1 METRKFKD
9 LTIRDAFMFAA
20 VMSDPEICRRVLEL
34 ALGIPISEV
43 HIQTEKTMAYH
54 SEYHGVRLD
63 VYAADADRTRFNVE
77 MQVTLQKFLP
87 KRSRYYHDQIDM
99 DALLAGDSY
108 ENLPDTYVIFICD
121 FDPFGKDKYRYTFRT
136 TCQESENVDLE
147 DGRTTV
153 FLNTRGKN
161 ESEVPG
167 ELVTFLQYMKED
179 LEGSEKEFHDP
190 YVEQLQKFIRNVKGS
205 REMEERFMIF
215 EEMLKEERAAGFAK
229 GRAEGVAEGR
239 ISESKDT
246 LLLFLQ
252 NLGTV
257 PKVLS
262 DQIEE
267 QGDLDVLKE
276 WIRMAF
282 QSKSVEEFAKKIK

>member
-1 METRKFKD
+1 MKKILKRLCTG
-9 LTIRDAFMFAA
+9 
-20 VMSDPEICRRVLEL
+20 VL
-34 ALGIPISEV
+34 ALATVVTTLPSTPV
-43 HIQTEKTMAYH
+43 HA
-54 SEYHGVRLD
+54 
-63 VYAADADRTRFNVE
+63 
-77 MQVTLQKFLP
+77 
-87 KRSRYYHDQIDM
+87 
-99 DALLAGDSY
+99 
-108 ENLPDTYVIFICD
+108 
-121 FDPFGKDKYRYTFRT
+121 
-136 TCQESENVDLE
+136 ES
-147 DGRTTV
+147 
-153 FLNTRGKN
+153 K
-161 ESEVPG
+161 
-167 ELVTFLQYMKED
+167 QY
-179 LEGSEKEFHDP
+179 LSLIHI
-190 YVEQLQKFIRNVKGS
+190 LQKFIRNVKGS

-276 WIRMAF
+276 WLRLAF
-282 QSKSVEEFAKKIK
+282 KSKSVEEFAKKIK

>member
-1 METRKFKD
+1 MSRK
-9 LTIRDAFMFAA
+9 
-20 VMSDPEICRRVLEL
+20 RVPLNQNECT
-34 ALGIPISEV
+34 ANFRI
-43 HIQTEKTMAYH
+43 
-54 SEYHGVRLD
+54 GVP
-63 VYAADADRTRFNVE
+63 FEQN
-77 MQVTLQKFLP
+77 LQ
-87 KRSRYYHDQIDM
+87 
-99 DALLAGDSY
+99 
-108 ENLPDTYVIFICD
+108 
-121 FDPFGKDKYRYTFRT
+121 
-136 TCQESENVDLE
+136 
-147 DGRTTV
+147 
-153 FLNTRGKN
+153 NTRGKN

-229 GRAEGVAEGR
+229 GRAEGR
-239 ISESKDT
+239 IAESKET

-276 WIRMAF
+276 WLGLAF
-282 QSKSVEEFAKKIK
+282 KSKSVEEFAKKIK

>member
-1 METRKFKD
+1 
-9 LTIRDAFMFAA
+9 MFAA

-121 FDPFGKDKYRYTFRT
+121 FDPFGDGLYRYSTGMVCEETGKSVSDGVKTVYLNAHGRNRDGIPEELLQFLDYVKNT
-136 TCQESENVDLE
+136 
-147 DGRTTV
+147 GRTEEISTTDPFV
-153 FLNTRGKN
+153 RHLQDSINKIKQNRG
-161 ESEVPG
+161 
-167 ELVTFLQYMKED
+167 
-179 LEGSEKEFHDP
+179 
-190 YVEQLQKFIRNVKGS
+190 
-205 REMEERFMIF
+205 MEERYMLL
-215 EEMLKEERAAGFAK
+215 EEMMRNEKQKGIQEGSQKMLVQCIIESLESKFAIPAELRENIISETEFDKLNAWFQLSLKASSLKEFE
-229 GRAEGVAEGR
+229 
-239 ISESKDT
+239 
-246 LLLFLQ
+246 Q
-252 NLGTV
+252 N
-257 PKVLS
+257 
-262 DQIEE
+262 
-267 QGDLDVLKE
+267 
-276 WIRMAF
+276 M
-282 QSKSVEEFAKKIK
+282 